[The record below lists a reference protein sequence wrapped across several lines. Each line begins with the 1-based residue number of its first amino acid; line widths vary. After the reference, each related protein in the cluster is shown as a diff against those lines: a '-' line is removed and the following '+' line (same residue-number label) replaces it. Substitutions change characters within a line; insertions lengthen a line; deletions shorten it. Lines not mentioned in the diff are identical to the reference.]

1 MRTWIK
7 NPLVVW
13 TGSASIAAA
22 GIVVDQDTIVELVAE
37 GEAPSVAPDQEF
49 DADGL
54 VVTPG
59 LINTHHHF
67 YQTLTRA
74 HPGALDKALFPWL
87 RALYPVWANLT
98 EDDIALSTELAVAEL
113 MLSGCT
119 TTVDHHYLF
128 TDALANAI
136 DVQVEVTAR
145 SGMRTVLTRG
155 SMSLG
160 QSAGGLPPDR
170 VVQSEDDILDDS
182 ERLIDKYHDPRPG
195 AMTRVALAPCSPF
208 SVSSELMRDSAE
220 LARRHGCLLHT
231 HLAETEDEGEYC
243 KSRFGKRPVELLDDL
258 GWLADDVWVAHGIH
272 FTNEEI
278 ARLGA
283 AGVGISHCPNSNMV
297 LSSGVCP
304 TLELEAAGAP
314 IGLGVDGSASN
325 DANNMIQEVRQAFL
339 LQRLHFGA
347 ERVSHE
353 HALRWGTMGGAEL
366 LRRADIGQIV
376 VGARADLALFDLDED
391 RFSGSGDPVAALV
404 LCGAHRVSHL
414 MVDGK
419 WRVRDRRLLD
429 ADVGALRDAHRRAAR
444 RLIAA

>member
-7 NPLVVW
+7 NPLAVW
-13 TGSASIAAA
+13 TGNGSNAAA
-22 GIVVDQDTIVELVAE
+22 GIVVDDETIVEVVAE
-37 GEAPSVAPDQEF
+37 GDVPAVAPDEEF
-49 DADGL
+49 DAAGL

-59 LINTHHHF
+59 LVNTHHHF

-74 HPGALDKALFPWL
+74 HPAALDKALFPWL
-87 RALYPVWANLT
+87 RSLYPVWGRLS

-128 TDALANAI
+128 TDALAHAI
-136 DVQVEVTAR
+136 DVQVEVAAR
-145 SGMRTVLTRG
+145 RGMRTVLTRG
-155 SMSLG
+155 SMSRG
-160 QSAGGLPPDR
+160 QSTGGLPPDS
-170 VVQSEDDILDDS
+170 VVQSEDDILADS
-182 ERLIDKYHDPRPG
+182 ERLIAKYHDPHPG

-208 SVSSELMRDSAE
+208 SVSPELMRDSAE

-231 HLAETEDEGEYC
+231 HLAETEDESEYC
-243 KSRFGKRPVELLDDL
+243 VSRFGNRPVEFLDEL

-272 FTNEEI
+272 FTDDEVQ
-278 ARLGA
+278 RLGA
-283 AGVGISHCPNSNMV
+283 AGVGVSHCPSSNMV
-297 LSSGVCP
+297 LASGVCR
-304 TLELEAAGAP
+304 TLELEAAGVA

-347 ERVSHE
+347 ERISHE
-353 HALRWGTMGGAEL
+353 NALRWATLGGAAL
-366 LRRADIGQIV
+366 LRRADIGQIS

-404 LCGAHRVSHL
+404 LCGAHRAAHL
-414 MVDGK
+414 MVNGE
-419 WRVRDRRLLD
+419 WRVRDHNLLD
-429 ADVGALRDAHRRAAR
+429 ADVASLRDEHRSAAR
-444 RLIAA
+444 RLTAA